1 MIVLLYDIGFPQSES
16 ASILIRHFYEYF
28 VFIAFVLL
36 ILRIDY
42 WGIFKRKVKYS
53 RIELILFSVFIL
65 IWAFQYIVIKWMGFQ
80 SPMGSFISIRIIDI
94 LMIVLL
100 FSVEVSIGSMSIA
113 KLSTN
118 PAVVFLLSF
127 LLLIVIG
134 TLLLLLPNSTT
145 EGISIIDA
153 LFTSTSAVCVTGLI
167 VVDTAT
173 AFSTMGQTIILVL
186 IQAGGIGILTFTSF
200 FGLYLRTSAS
210 FQSQVMI
217 GDLLNE
223 NKLSDI
229 FKFVVRVI
237 IFTLSIELI
246 FASVIYFT
254 IDPLMFD
261 GSIHMIRFSVFH
273 SISAFCNAGFSTM
286 TEGMYTDFLRFN
298 YPFVLIIS
306 FLVVVGGLGFTIIF
320 NFFKY
325 LKYRFSRI
333 VSLIFF
339 KKGLPHRP
347 RIININS
354 RIVIITTTVLL
365 VFGFIG
371 FFLLEFNNS
380 LNEHNL
386 FGKIVTALFASVTPR
401 TAGFNTIDMTILA
414 PASIILYFLLMLIG
428 GSPGSTA
435 GGIKTTTVALSI
447 MNVISIAKGKNR
459 IEIYKRE
466 ISVGSIRRA
475 FAVISLSLLIV
486 GLSVF
491 LIQII
496 QPGLDTTKV
505 IFECISAFSTVGLT
519 LGITAQLVTASKAV
533 IICTMFLGRIGTL
546 TIIVAL
552 FRKVSSLSYRYPKES
567 ILIS

>member
-339 KKGLPHRP
+339 KKELPHRP